1 MRKLKITLS
10 YDGTNY
16 VGWQTQPNGTSI
28 QQLVQDAFRE
38 IAGIHVNVVAAGRTD
53 AGVHAIAQVAHAEYG
68 GDIPADGLRKAL
80 NSLLPDDIA
89 VTQIE
94 DAAPSFHAM
103 RDAVGKRYLYR
114 MVLSDGKVP
123 LLRDRAWQMSGDLD
137 IGAMR
142 EASRELV
149 GRHDFESFR
158 AAGCSSP
165 DAICDVRSI
174 EMAESQEFNLYLDG
188 KGRAIDIAFEGES
201 FLRHMVRNIVGTL
214 VEVGQGKLTADGVK
228 RILEQ
233 KNRQVAGIC
242 APACGLYLVKVFY

>member
-16 VGWQTQPNGTSI
+16 VGWQVQPNGVSV
-28 QQLVQDAFRE
+28 QQKVQDAFRK
-38 IAGIHVNVVAAGRTD
+38 IAGVHVNVVAAGRTD
-53 AGVHAIAQVAHAEYG
+53 AGVHAIAQVAHADYG
-68 GDIPADGLRKAL
+68 GSIPVLGLRKGL
-80 NSLLPDDIA
+80 NSILPDDIA
-89 VTQIE
+89 VTGLQ
-94 DAAPSFHAM
+94 DVDPSFHAM

-137 IGAMR
+137 IDAMR
-142 EASRELV
+142 EGSRELV

-165 DAICDVRSI
+165 DAICDLRSI
-174 EMAESQEFNLYLDG
+174 ETVDSQEFSLYLNG
-188 KGRAIDIAFEGES
+188 GGRAIDIAFEGES

-214 VEVGQGKLTADGVK
+214 VEVGQGRLAADGVK

-233 KNRQVAGIC
+233 KNRRVAGIC